1 MFLCILKQTCLF
13 ALQMNENFSYTYTF
27 CISFLKNLSFKT
39 FESTM
44 KFWNKNN
51 NSLFCRCIFHEPQ
64 KAKWKGTIVHFSF
77 NAQRSFETIMY
88 YNITYWAKIGMYIL
102 YRGLKIEK
110 SCNKIM
116 YVYLSLKNL
125 KKIDFSPLMKT
136 VQPPLYRTF
145 FLRILVQCTTS
156 WTLLDTYNCHTKLL
170 HTRTGAAEQVRHVRH
185 LPHQISEAN
194 YFLGKRCKKFSNF
207 TEQ

>member
-1 MFLCILKQTCLF
+1 MFICITY
-13 ALQMNENFSYTYTF
+13 ENFSYTYAHTLTF

-88 YNITYWAKIGMYIL
+88 YNITYWAKIGMYRV
-102 YRGLKIEK
+102 YFPPCSRGTFGVASFE
-110 SCNKIM
+110 
-116 YVYLSLKNL
+116 KNL
-125 KKIDFSPLMKT
+125 KKMILAHWWKQCSLPYIEL
-136 VQPPLYRTF
+136 F
-145 FLRILVQCTTS
+145 FFR
-156 WTLLDTYNCHTKLL
+156 
-170 HTRTGAAEQVRHVRH
+170 
-185 LPHQISEAN
+185 
-194 YFLGKRCKKFSNF
+194 F
-207 TEQ
+207 

>member
-13 ALQMNENFSYTYTF
+13 ALQMNENFSYTYTHTF
-27 CISFLKNLSFKT
+27 WISFLKNLSFKT
-39 FESTM
+39 YICTCTCTTM

-64 KAKWKGTIVHFSF
+64 KAKWKGTIIHFSF

-88 YNITYWAKIGMYIL
+88 YNITYWAKIGMYRV
-102 YRGLKIEK
+102 YFPPCSRGTFGVAPFE
-110 SCNKIM
+110 
-116 YVYLSLKNL
+116 KNL
-125 KKIDFSPLMKT
+125 KKNDFSPLMKT

-170 HTRTGAAEQVRHVRH
+170 QGDFFVSIQLR
-185 LPHQISEAN
+185 I
-194 YFLGKRCKKFSNF
+194 
-207 TEQ
+207 